1 MNQTPTSFLPASL
14 ARPRTARLCQRVLP
28 VLFCLLL
35 TACETLGLPAPSWP
49 SQSGGSFARVDDP
62 MAAQAVPA
70 AQPGSGAVN
79 CVIGHGAARFA
90 RGWYD
95 FQETRFTLRDD
106 QRVNVALRR
115 SRSGDSMVFQG
126 VLDSA
131 GQKMLFCPV
140 RSGPPGQRIVCASLY
155 MLEDDLQAGVK
166 RTFDIPDAVRGGTIS
181 CAYDRARL
189 LKL

>member
-1 MNQTPTSFLPASL
+1 MNQIPTSLSHGRA
-14 ARPRTARLCQRVLP
+14 ARFCQLVLP
-28 VLFCLLL
+28 VLFCLFLA
-35 TACETLGLPAPSWP
+35 ACETLGLPTPSWP
-49 SQSGGSFARVDDP
+49 LQSDGGFARVDDP

-79 CVIGHGAARFA
+79 CVLGHGAARFA

-95 FQETRFTLRDD
+95 FEETRFTLRDD
-106 QRVNVALRR
+106 QRVNVVLRR
-115 SRSGDSMVFQG
+115 SRSGDSMAFQG

-140 RSGPPGQRIVCASLY
+140 CSGPPGQRIVCASLY

>member
-1 MNQTPTSFLPASL
+1 
-14 ARPRTARLCQRVLP
+14 
-28 VLFCLLL
+28 
-35 TACETLGLPAPSWP
+35 
-49 SQSGGSFARVDDP
+49 

-70 AQPGSGAVN
+70 AQSGNVVN
-79 CVIGHGAARFA
+79 CVVGKGAARFA

-95 FQETRFTLRDD
+95 FGETRFTLRDG

-115 SRSGDSMVFQG
+115 SRSGDNMVFQG
-126 VLDSA
+126 TLDSA

-140 RSGPPGQRIVCASLY
+140 RSGPPDQRIVCASLY

-166 RTFDIPDAVRGGTIS
+166 RTFDIPDAVRGGAIS

>member
-1 MNQTPTSFLPASL
+1 MNYALKRLLRSRGACRAL
-14 ARPRTARLCQRVLP
+14 ALALCLVLP
-28 VLFCLLL
+28 
-35 TACETLGLPAPSWP
+35 ACETLGLPAPAWP
-49 SQSGGSFARVDDP
+49 SAGDGGYARLDDP
-62 MAAQAVPA
+62 VAAQAVPA
-70 AQPGSGAVN
+70 ARPGSGAVN
-79 CVIGHGAARFA
+79 CVVGKGAARFA

-95 FQETRFTLRDD
+95 FDETRFTLRDD
-106 QRVNVALRR
+106 LRVNVALRR
-115 SRSGDSMVFQG
+115 SKGGESMVFQG
-126 VLDSA
+126 MLDST

-140 RSGPPGQRIVCASLY
+140 RTGPPDQRIICASLY

>member
-1 MNQTPTSFLPASL
+1 MNQSNACILRRSWAPL
-14 ARPRTARLCQRVLP
+14 RRMILP
-28 VLFCLLL
+28 VLLCFLL
-35 TACETLGLPAPSWP
+35 TACETLGLPAPAWP
-49 SQSGGSFARVDDP
+49 SGSDGGGYDRIDDVT
-62 MAAQAVPA
+62 AAQAVPA
-70 AQPGSGAVN
+70 ARPGSGAVN
-79 CVIGHGAARFA
+79 CVVGKGAARFA

-95 FQETRFTLRDD
+95 FEETRFTLRDD

-115 SRSGDSMVFQG
+115 SKSGDSMVFQG
-126 VLDSA
+126 VLDNG

-140 RSGPPGQRIVCASLY
+140 RTGPPGQRIICASLY
-155 MLEDDLQAGVK
+155 MLEDDLQSGVK

>member
-1 MNQTPTSFLPASL
+1 MNQTSTSVSH
-14 ARPRTARLCQRVLP
+14 ARAAHLCRLVLP
-28 VLFCLLL
+28 VLLCFFL
-35 TACETLGLPAPSWP
+35 TSCETLGLPAPAWP
-49 SQSGGSFARVDDP
+49 ASSGGGFERVDDP

-95 FQETRFTLRDD
+95 FEETRFTLRDT
-106 QRVNVALRR
+106 QRVNVTLRR
-115 SRSGDSMVFQG
+115 SRSGDSMAFQG
-126 VLDSA
+126 VFDSA

-140 RSGPPGQRIVCASLY
+140 RSGPPDQRIICASLY
-155 MLEDDLQAGVK
+155 MLDDDLQAGIK

-181 CAYDRARL
+181 CAYDRARV

>member
-1 MNQTPTSFLPASL
+1 LRLILPA
-14 ARPRTARLCQRVLP
+14 
-28 VLFCLLL
+28 LFFMLLSG
-35 TACETLGLPAPSWP
+35 CETLGLPTPSWP
-49 SQSGGSFARVDDP
+49 SSGGGEYARIEDP

-79 CVIGHGAARFA
+79 CVVGKGAARFT

-95 FQETRFTLRDD
+95 FEETHFTLRDGL
-106 QRVNVALRR
+106 RVNVGLRR
-115 SRSGDSMVFQG
+115 SKSGDSMVFQG
-126 VLDSA
+126 TLDSA

-140 RSGPPGQRIVCASLY
+140 RSGPPDQRIICASLY

-189 LKL
+189 LKI

>member
-1 MNQTPTSFLPASL
+1 MNQTLASL
-14 ARPRTARLCQRVLP
+14 PHRRAAHLCRLILP
-28 VLFCLLL
+28 VLLCFFL
-35 TACETLGLPAPSWP
+35 TSCETLGLPAPSWP
-49 SQSGGSFARVDDP
+49 SSSGGGFARVDDP

-79 CVIGHGAARFA
+79 CVVGHGAARFT

-95 FQETRFTLRDD
+95 FEETRFTLRDE

-115 SRSGDSMVFQG
+115 SRSGDSMMFQG
-126 VLDSA
+126 VLDNA
-131 GQKMLFCPV
+131 GQKILFCPV
-140 RSGPPGQRIVCASLY
+140 RSGPPDQRIICASLY